1 MKRKLMAAMAV
12 ISTITIMV
20 SGCGLKNNDVQTANE
35 YVGDEAS
42 NEDSAEDDAASV
54 SSIVV
59 MEGLAEPT
67 FEESSASA
75 STSTVDKQ
83 VAADEDQTV
92 MVFFGD
98 SQMASGRGDGTDIP
112 SLVSQRVPHSVVYN
126 LGIGGTTAALEA
138 SSSSVDPATMN
149 SDSFIGMA
157 YAYSG
162 QADRNAVLAS
172 HPEVLETMNKI
183 DPAKV
188 DYYVI
193 EYGANDFFSGNPI
206 DYTQYDGDNRIHAY
220 YDAMCAGVDILK
232 KMSPDAKI
240 IIMTPFYGIYKDTN
254 DAFIGDTYVVSNGYG
269 TLADYAKKAK
279 NVSEDEGCIDF
290 DGMFREHSDLYL
302 DTAEQYLID
311 GVHLTLTGRQI
322 FARLLA
328 HIPNFYEGYEP
339 YAYLERDNIEIA
351 NFDPDEYF
359 RFRHDLMQQYYPEA
373 WAKMQNGEYLLAPP
387 VTQEEIDASSVE
399 AANESAQEQQQQ

>member
-83 VAADEDQTV
+83 AAADEDQTV

-138 SSSSVDPATMN
+138 STSNTDPATMN

-157 YAYSG
+157 YAYAG

-183 DPAKV
+183 DPSKV

-193 EYGANDFFSGNPI
+193 EYGANDFFSSNPI
-206 DYTQYDGDNRIHAY
+206 DYTQYNGDNRIHAY
-220 YDAMCAGVDILK
+220 YDAMCAGVDILQ

-279 NVSEDEGCIDF
+279 NVAEDEGCIDF

>member
-67 FEESSASA
+67 FEESSTSA

-83 VAADEDQTV
+83 AAADEDQTV

-138 SSSSVDPATMN
+138 STSNTDPATMN

-157 YAYSG
+157 YAYAG

-183 DPAKV
+183 DPSKV

-193 EYGANDFFSGNPI
+193 EYGANDFFSSNPI
-206 DYTQYDGDNRIHAY
+206 DYTQYNGDNRIHAY
-220 YDAMCAGVDILK
+220 YDAMCAGVDILQ

-279 NVSEDEGCIDF
+279 NVAEDEGCIDF

-339 YAYLERDNIEIA
+339 YAYLECDNIEIA